1 MSDNVTSP
9 TYFIERGVIICN
21 RLCIALSSERY
32 KRGLLGGQYLWQ
44 TLAFANPQKPP
55 NTLYIL
61 GQLALVFYFKG
72 FPFYAV
78 TLAYAKFKNVQN
90 LHKST

>member
-1 MSDNVTSP
+1 M
-9 TYFIERGVIICN
+9 TYRAVIIFQKAAESSLDYITLLYTEKRGVIICN

-55 NTLYIL
+55 NTLYIYIL
-61 GQLALVFYFKG
+61 GQ
-72 FPFYAV
+72 
-78 TLAYAKFKNVQN
+78 
-90 LHKST
+90 